1 MKLNVPDE
9 VKSIA
14 ETLEKAGHQAYLVG
28 GCVRDMLLPSP
39 PAGGPKDWDIATNA
53 TPEETQ
59 KVFEDSVYENDFGTV
74 GVKTDSE
81 DLKLKVIEVT
91 TFREEG
97 KYTDRR
103 HPDEVKFAK
112 TIEEDLSRRDFT
124 INALAINF
132 AKGKFDKIIDPYG
145 GEKDLKENVVKTVG
159 VPDERF
165 QEDALRL
172 MRAVRLATEL
182 NFQIELN
189 TRRAI
194 EKNAGLLEMIAKERI
209 RDEFI
214 KILMADRAAQGI
226 ILLEELN
233 LLQYIVPELRAGLG
247 CGQNKHHIY
256 TVFEHN
262 VRALDYTAKQ
272 NYSLLVRLASLLH
285 DVGKPATKRGDGP
298 DSTFHGHEVV
308 GGRITAQIVDRLKFP
323 KDFGEKVIHLVRQHL
338 FYYNVDEVSAAG
350 VRRFLARVGPENI
363 DDLIKVRE
371 ADRIGSGVPKAV
383 PYKIRHLL
391 FMIDKVKSD
400 PISPKML
407 KVNGADVMEIAK
419 LSPSPKVGYI
429 ISILLEEVLDDPE
442 KNTRDHLESR
452 IKELSK
458 LSEKELRNMS
468 EKAKETKQEYESVAE
483 DEIKQKHHVK

>member
-1 MKLNVPDE
+1 MKLSVPSE
-9 VKSIA
+9 VKNIA
-14 ETLEKAGHQAYLVG
+14 ETLEKAGFEAYLVG
-28 GCVRDMLLPSP
+28 GCVRDLLINRE
-39 PAGGPKDWDIATNA
+39 AKDWDVATSA
-53 TPEETQ
+53 TPLEVQ
-59 KVFEDSVYENDFGTV
+59 KIFPESVYENDFGTV
-74 GVKTDSE
+74 GVKTNSE
-81 DLKLKVIEVT
+81 DSKLKVVEVT

-124 INALAINF
+124 VNALAINF

-145 GEKDLKENVVKTVG
+145 GEKDLKENIIRTVG
-159 VPDERF
+159 IPDERF

-182 NFQIELN
+182 NFQIEMN
-189 TRRAI
+189 TRKAI

-209 RDEFI
+209 RDELI

-233 LLQYIVPELRAGLG
+233 LLQYIIPELREGLG
-247 CGQNKHHIY
+247 CDQNKHHIY

-262 VRALDYTAKQ
+262 IRALDYTAKQ
-272 NYSLLVRLASLLH
+272 NYSLLIRLASLLH
-285 DVGKPATKRGDGP
+285 DVGKPATKKGDGP

-308 GGRITAQIVDRLKFP
+308 GAKITAQIIDRLRFP
-323 KDFGEKVIHLVRQHL
+323 KDFGEKVIHLVRHHL
-338 FYYNVDEVSAAG
+338 FYYNVGEVTAAG

-383 PYKIRHLL
+383 PYKLRHLL

-407 KVNGADVMEIAK
+407 KVSGLDVMKISK
-419 LSPSPKVGYI
+419 LEPGPKIGYI
-429 ISILLEEVLDDPE
+429 LSILLEEVLDDPE
-442 KNTRDHLESR
+442 KNNRDHLEIR
-452 IKELSK
+452 VKELNK
-458 LSEKELRNMS
+458 LSEKELKSMS
-468 EKAKETKQEYESVAE
+468 EKAKETKLEYESE
-483 DEIKQKHHVK
+483 EEEKIKSKHHVK